1 MFVASA
7 SGCGRGETVGD
18 GAESGMGREASK
30 GRGKRKR
37 KREWRRGREGKGG
50 KGGEGSREGKWEEGK
65 IRQSAC
71 SSLWSSCT
79 TGSSCRWPGLACLL
93 VESCL

>member
-18 GAESGMGREASK
+18 GGESGMVREASK

-37 KREWRRGREGKGG
+37 KREWRKGREGKGG
-50 KGGEGSREGKWEEGK
+50 NG
-65 IRQSAC
+65 
-71 SSLWSSCT
+71 
-79 TGSSCRWPGLACLL
+79 
-93 VESCL
+93 